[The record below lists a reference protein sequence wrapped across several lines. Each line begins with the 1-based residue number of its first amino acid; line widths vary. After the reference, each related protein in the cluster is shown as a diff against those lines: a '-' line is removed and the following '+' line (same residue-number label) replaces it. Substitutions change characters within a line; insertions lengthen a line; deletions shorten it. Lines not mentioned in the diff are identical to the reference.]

1 MNIKKYWRVF
11 RKTYSGVN
19 LNEVT
24 HQNLSNIYWFY
35 KILYNHIFSESIIDG
50 LVSAYKIINEKFNG
64 DILPYY
70 PKFEFKEEILFLE
83 KNGYIFWKSDIK
95 EFGEIIYDGEIIG
108 KVECIKYLRNKK
120 LKDVGIFGW

>member
-1 MNIKKYWRVF
+1 MF

-50 LVSAYKIINEKFNG
+50 LVSAYKTINEKFNG

-108 KVECIKYLRNKK
+108 KVESIKYLRNKK
-120 LKDVGIFGW
+120 LKDVGIFG